1 MANITSTFLRGLTA
15 VVPAVLTIWIVV
27 WLAQSAEA
35 LLRPVFLFL
44 LPEHF
49 YLPGLGVLLA
59 VVAIYVVGVLVNSF
73 LLGRLWNSVQRVF
86 EELPLVKTVYNA
98 LTDFFDFFSRRPSDS
113 AFVVSVDLFDNDTR
127 LIGFVT
133 DASPTRLVEP
143 GAEDQVAVYMPLS
156 YQIGGMTVLV
166 NRSRLTTLDLRVEEA
181 MRLVLTAGIQR
192 RKNTVSTGQRE
203 S

>member
-1 MANITSTFLRGLTA
+1 MAHITTTFLRGLTA

-27 WLAQSAEA
+27 WLAQSAES

-44 LPEHF
+44 LPEQF

-59 VVAIYVVGVLVNSF
+59 VVAIYAVGVLVNSF
-73 LLGRLWNSVQRVF
+73 LLGRLWSSIQRVF

-98 LTDFFDFFSRRPSDS
+98 LSDFIDFFSRRPGEG

-133 DASPTRLVEP
+133 DANPSSLTEP
-143 GAEDQVAVYMPLS
+143 GAEEQVAVYLPLS
-156 YQIGGMTVLV
+156 YQIGGMTLLV
-166 NRSRLTTLDLRVEEA
+166 NRSRLTTLDLRAEEA

-192 RKNTVSTGQRE
+192 RKNRV
-203 S
+203 